1 MENKD
6 KLREEIEAR
15 KEEIK
20 SYASSHTKIRVFKN
34 GAEEEYVDFSPIA
47 VNEKFFKA
55 IQKPKDGV
63 FLYTSDDLEEFYEK
77 YREIVAEVNE
87 YIGTFPTSISSF
99 CKFIGITVET
109 LRGYRETR
117 DINLKRVIE
126 RIYEE
131 IGDDNIFV
139 AQLGKASERS
149 TLFRLKSQNE
159 MEEKKSPNV
168 NVTIKALANI
178 NKYDEKIDKYRELIE
193 TNAK

>member
-1 MENKD
+1 MLKEAFDD
-6 KLREEIEAR
+6 KIEELR
-15 KEEIK
+15 EEIK
-20 SYASSHTKIRVFKN
+20 SYAASHTKIRVFKN
-34 GAEEEYVDFSPIA
+34 GSEEEYVDFSPIA
-47 VNEKFFKA
+47 VNEKFFKP

-63 FLYTSDDLEEFYEK
+63 FIYSAEELETFYEK

-99 CKFIGITVET
+99 CKFIGITVDT
-109 LRGYRETR
+109 LRGYKSTN

-131 IGDDNIFV
+131 IGDDNLFV

-168 NVTIKALANI
+168 NVSIKALVNSS
-178 NKYDEKIDKYRELIE
+178 KYDEKIDKYKDLIDV
-193 TNAK
+193 K

>member
-1 MENKD
+1 MLKD
-6 KLREEIEAR
+6 VFEDRMLEL

-20 SYASSHTKIRVFKN
+20 EYAASHTKIRVFKN
-34 GAEEEYVDFSPIA
+34 GSEEEYVDFSPIA
-47 VNEKFFKA
+47 VNEKFFKP

-63 FLYTSDDLEEFYEK
+63 FIYSAEELETFYEK

-99 CKFIGITVET
+99 CKFIGITVDT
-109 LRGYRETR
+109 LRGYKSTN

-131 IGDDNIFV
+131 IGDDNLFV

-168 NVTIKALANI
+168 NVSIKALVNSS
-178 NKYDEKIDKYRELIE
+178 KYDEKIDKYKDLIDV
-193 TNAK
+193 K

>member
-1 MENKD
+1 MLKEAFDD
-6 KLREEIEAR
+6 KIEELR
-15 KEEIK
+15 EEIK
-20 SYASSHTKIRVFKN
+20 SYAASHTKIRVFKN
-34 GAEEEYVDFSPIA
+34 GSEEEYVDFSPIA
-47 VNEKFFKA
+47 VNEKFFKP
-55 IQKPKDGV
+55 IQKPKDGI
-63 FLYTSDDLEEFYEK
+63 FIYSAEELETFYEK

-99 CKFIGITVET
+99 CKFIGITVDT
-109 LRGYRETR
+109 LRGYKSTN

-131 IGDDNIFV
+131 IGDDNLFV

-168 NVTIKALANI
+168 NVSIKALVNSS
-178 NKYDEKIDKYRELIE
+178 KYDEKIDKYKDLIDV
-193 TNAK
+193 K

>member
-1 MENKD
+1 MLKESFDD
-6 KLREEIEAR
+6 KIEELR
-15 KEEIK
+15 EEIK
-20 SYASSHTKIRVFKN
+20 SYAASHTKIRVFKN
-34 GAEEEYVDFSPIA
+34 GSEEEYVDFSPIA
-47 VNEKFFKA
+47 VNEKFFKP
-55 IQKPKDGV
+55 IQKPENGV
-63 FLYTSDDLEEFYEK
+63 FIYSAEELEIFYEK

-99 CKFIGITVET
+99 CKFIGITVDT
-109 LRGYRETR
+109 LRGYKSTN

-131 IGDDNIFV
+131 IGDDNLFV

-168 NVTIKALANI
+168 NVSIKALVNSS
-178 NKYDEKIDKYRELIE
+178 KYDEKIDKYKDLIDV
-193 TNAK
+193 K

>member
-1 MENKD
+1 MLKDVFEDKMEE
-6 KLREEIEAR
+6 L

-20 SYASSHTKIRVFKN
+20 SYAASHTKIRVFKN
-34 GAEEEYVDFSPIA
+34 GSEEEYVDFSPIA
-47 VNEKFFKA
+47 VNEKFFKP

-63 FLYTSDDLEEFYEK
+63 FIYSAEELETFYEK

-99 CKFIGITVET
+99 CKFIGITVDT
-109 LRGYRETR
+109 LRGYKSTN

-131 IGDDNIFV
+131 IGDDNLFV

-168 NVTIKALANI
+168 NVSIKALVNSS
-178 NKYDEKIDKYRELIE
+178 KYDEKIDKYKDLIDV
-193 TNAK
+193 K

>member
-1 MENKD
+1 MNKID
-6 KLREEIEAR
+6 KEIEDRIANIQ
-15 KEEIK
+15 E
-20 SYASSHTKIRVFKN
+20 YAISHTKIRVFKN
-34 GAEEEYVDFSPIA
+34 GSEEEYVDFSPIA
-47 VNEKFFKA
+47 VNEKFFKP
-55 IQKPKDGV
+55 IHKCEDGV
-63 FLYTSDDLEEFYEK
+63 FVYKAEELELFYEK
-77 YREIVAEVNE
+77 YRELVGEVNE

-109 LRGYRETR
+109 LRGYRSTN

-131 IGDDNIFV
+131 IGDDNLFV

-168 NVTIKALANI
+168 NVSIKALVNSA
-178 NKYDEKIDKYRELIE
+178 KYDEKIDKYKELID
-193 TNAK
+193 AK